1 MAGNWL
7 FFPLFG
13 NAANWQ
19 SQQMP
24 SHWVLPGTSQAPK
37 GPASTLLA
45 EDPRHPLEVADCIAC
60 TCPCPPSWV
69 RGSGRSAW
77 MGFGSINRDS
87 ACEPGQVGQHVEKQA
102 VGLCL
107 RVKARL
113 PWGGTWLRACELGL
127 VTELFCALIA
137 SIWKASCWEDY
148 KQLSDLQRTVG
159 DDFIEVWAA
168 WE

>member
-19 SQQMP
+19 SQQTP

-60 TCPCPPSWV
+60 ACPCPPSWV

-113 PWGGTWLRACELGL
+113 PWGGTLAQGLWTWAGYRTILCLNRLNLKSKLLGR
-127 VTELFCALIA
+127 
-137 SIWKASCWEDY
+137 
-148 KQLSDLQRTVG
+148 LQT
-159 DDFIEVWAA
+159 A
-168 WE
+168 